1 MSLAALRSFSWKQEK
16 GRKEVAK
23 ARAGRV
29 GISAPKD
36 QVPWL
41 GGDGGTSPV
50 SPTSCGGSALCRSL
64 CSRCLLSFQAMF
76 DWLDNAVIKLCNMS
90 PVGTD
95 LNTVK
100 EQMNEMKVRGRSGT
114 GSPVLVSHRRAR
126 APVIHFVLVFVLLVL
141 AGV

>member
-1 MSLAALRSFSWKQEK
+1 
-16 GRKEVAK
+16 
-23 ARAGRV
+23 
-29 GISAPKD
+29 
-36 QVPWL
+36 
-41 GGDGGTSPV
+41 
-50 SPTSCGGSALCRSL
+50 
-64 CSRCLLSFQAMF
+64 MF

-114 GSPVLVSHRRAR
+114 RPPVLALHRRAR